1 MIPVKLFL
9 HSLILLISGITQASV
24 VDIYERDAVPLPL
37 PPAYQEPAAG
47 SSMSRFSRKPAPP
60 YWDAATRQLVVECCH
75 PPICRGGVSHFYT
88 RVYRLSPDGKTLT
101 CTQRMW
107 QSHKP
112 QEEAHCRTYSCT
124 SDSPCSFSNG
134 GTTVVFKVDTQGTIT
149 QVSLHGKLFGD
160 LLPEEGEIFFPG
172 DKAPSLIQ
180 LVP

>member
-1 MIPVKLFL
+1 MKLIL
-9 HSLILLISGITQASV
+9 HSLILLICGITQASV
-24 VDIYERDAVPLPL
+24 VDIYKRDAAPLPL
-37 PPAYQEPAAG
+37 PPSYQASAAG
-47 SSMSRFSRKPAPP
+47 SSVSRFNRKPAPP

-112 QEEAHCRTYSCT
+112 QEESLCRTYSCT
-124 SDSPCSFSNG
+124 SDSPGTFSNG
-134 GTTVVFKVDTQGTIT
+134 STTVVFKVDTQGTIT
-149 QVSLHGKLFGD
+149 QVTLHGKLFGD
-160 LLPEEGEIFFPG
+160 LLPEEGKIFFPG
-172 DKAPSLIQ
+172 DKAPALIQ